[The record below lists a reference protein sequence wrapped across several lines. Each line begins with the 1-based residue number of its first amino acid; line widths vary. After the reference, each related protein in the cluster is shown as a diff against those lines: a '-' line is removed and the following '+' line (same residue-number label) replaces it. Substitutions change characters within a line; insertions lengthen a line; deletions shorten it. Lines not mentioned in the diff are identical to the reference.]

1 MRPRAWPLSAA
12 LSRPEF
18 GYVKAARRVREI
30 PDFSESTVAGLER
43 GQVEVFVLYSR
54 QWDPPGSL
62 LRNPILLKL
71 WSRFFSFEPQ
81 IPSFDL
87 DMKLHLKT
95 VAGWSHGGQWVEVH
109 AR

>member
-1 MRPRAWPLSAA
+1 MNLPLGVAAATAAALSFGTADFSGAVVSRRVTPLSAA

-62 LRNPILLKL
+62 LRNP
-71 WSRFFSFEPQ
+71 S
-81 IPSFDL
+81 
-87 DMKLHLKT
+87 
-95 VAGWSHGGQWVEVH
+95 
-109 AR
+109 